1 MDDLPCKAYSIWGY
15 PVLDACI
22 QNMASS
28 ILHTKIGES
37 LTESAASRTAEFAV
51 TRPVLHESVTSAL
64 RKMIVEGS
72 LAPGA
77 RLNERELCAVLGV
90 SRTPLREALKVLAAE
105 GLIDHQPNRGAVVAV
120 MTEEEIGNTFDL
132 LGCLESFAGELA
144 CTKIADADL
153 NELKALHFSM
163 LACHSRGDLPGYYE
177 YNRTIH
183 DTINLLADNEV
194 LRQTYLALN
203 RRVEGLRFRSNHD
216 SQKWARAVA
225 EHGQMIEALEARDGA
240 RMAKLMRQHLDEKK
254 QAVLSAMRAAAES
267 AA

>member
-1 MDDLPCKAYSIWGY
+1 M
-15 PVLDACI
+15 
-22 QNMASS
+22 
-28 ILHTKIGES
+28 
-37 LTESAASRTAEFAV
+37 
-51 TRPVLHESVTSAL
+51 LHETVANAL
-64 RKMIVEGS
+64 RKMIVEGA

-77 RLNERELCAVLGV
+77 RLNERDLCAVLGV

-120 MTEEEIGNTFDL
+120 MSAKDICETFDL

-144 CTKIADADL
+144 CAKSTITDL
-153 NELKALHFSM
+153 NELKALHYSM
-163 LACHSRGDLPGYYE
+163 LACYSRGDLSGYYE

-183 DTINLLADNEV
+183 DRINLLAGNDV

-216 SQKWARAVA
+216 AQKWARAVA
-225 EHGQMIEALEARDGA
+225 EHGQMIEALEARDGP

-254 QAVLSAMRAAAES
+254 QAVLVTLRGDAEPAA
-267 AA
+267 

>member
-1 MDDLPCKAYSIWGY
+1 
-15 PVLDACI
+15 
-22 QNMASS
+22 MASS
-28 ILHTKIGES
+28 ILHTKSGDT
-37 LTESAASRTAEFAV
+37 LTESAASGSGEFGVA
-51 TRPVLHESVTSAL
+51 RPVLHETVTTAL
-64 RKMIVEGS
+64 RKMIVEGT

-77 RLNERELCAVLGV
+77 RLNERELCGVLGV

-120 MTEEEIGNTFDL
+120 MTEDEIGNTFDL

-144 CTKIADADL
+144 CAKITGTDL
-153 NELKALHFSM
+153 SELKALHFSM

-183 DTINLLADNEV
+183 DMINRLADNAV
-194 LRQTYLALN
+194 LRETYLALN

-216 SQKWARAVA
+216 TQKWARAVA

-254 QAVLSAMRAAAES
+254 QSVLVAMRDA
-267 AA
+267 

>member
-1 MDDLPCKAYSIWGY
+1 M
-15 PVLDACI
+15 
-22 QNMASS
+22 
-28 ILHTKIGES
+28 HTNSRDKQ
-37 LTESAASRTAEFAV
+37 TDSATSGFGEFAV
-51 TRPVLHESVTSAL
+51 TRPVLHESVTNAL
-64 RKMIVEGS
+64 RKMIVEGA

-77 RLNERELCAVLGV
+77 RLNERDLCAVLGV

-120 MTEEEIGNTFDL
+120 MTEEDIGNTFDL

-144 CTKIADADL
+144 CAKIADADL

-163 LACHSRGDLPGYYE
+163 LACHSRGDLSGYYD

-183 DTINLLADNEV
+183 DRINLLAGNEV

-216 SQKWARAVA
+216 AQKWARAVA
-225 EHGQMIEALEARDGA
+225 EHGQMIEALEARDSA
-240 RMAKLMRQHLDEKK
+240 RMARLMRQHLDEKK
-254 QAVLSAMRAAAES
+254 QAVLGAMRDAAKP